1 MTDWF
6 RNTSWDDS
14 IERIFNEKLRR
25 AKRNGPQYLR
35 IQACTLARSHPEVA
49 LKLLDQYFQLPD
61 HFDRAQAYA
70 DRATVL
76 LALGRV
82 EEAISAYE
90 SALARE
96 ATLPNF
102 RTRAYLDLP
111 YLIAKHGKRSLYDRA
126 LEILKVHQTEL
137 MFSVDHFLWNAVH
150 ALIAM
155 DLQKTA
161 IAKPYAERALE
172 AATRKDFGL
181 RYHPSAGLVTEKYAD
196 LIEKLQTCC
205 TA

>member
-1 MTDWF
+1 MSDWF

-14 IERIFNEKLRR
+14 IERAFNAKLSR

-61 HFDRAQAYA
+61 QYERAQAYT
-70 DRATVL
+70 DRATAL

-82 EEAISAYE
+82 DEAISAYE

-96 ATLPNF
+96 AALPNR

-111 YLIAKHGKRSLYDRA
+111 YLIARHGKRTLYDRA
-126 LEILKVHQTEL
+126 LEILNAHQKEL
-137 MFSVDHFLWNAVH
+137 MFAVDHFLWNAVH
-150 ALIAM
+150 ALVAM
-155 DLQKTA
+155 DLQKPA
-161 IAKPYAERALE
+161 IAKPYAERALQ
-172 AATRKDFGL
+172 AAARKDSGM
-181 RYHPSAGLVTEKYAD
+181 RYHPSTGLVTEKYAD
-196 LIEKLQTCC
+196 AIEKLQRCC